1 MYLAGLSRCFIMY
14 TTGERVIAVTKKVR
28 VIQSIQRAFD
38 IINCFD
44 GVESSSLTLHD
55 ISERLDLN
63 INTSRG
69 IVNTLLVNGYL
80 EHNIEKGN
88 YSLGLVYLS
97 KADLV
102 NGSQMESIRSFSRPY
117 LDEIAQ
123 KYEASARL
131 QLVSNNNIFTV
142 ETVNPDGSHYII
154 FTKMYQ
160 AFPLYATASGK
171 LFLHYLPKEQRQAL
185 INRMDLKSFTKNTI
199 VDKKVLLHEL
209 EAIGKRGY
217 STENEEIGRGVS
229 GIAVPITIFKD
240 TLFGTISVTAFSSIV
255 DGMPKEAIDDLYKAA
270 NIIAKR
276 VDPNKK

>member
-1 MYLAGLSRCFIMY
+1 M
-14 TTGERVIAVTKKVR
+14 KKPVR

-44 GVESSSLTLHD
+44 GGKNARLTLPEISSL
-55 ISERLDLN
+55 LDLN
-63 INTSRG
+63 INTTRG

-80 EHNIEKGN
+80 EHNEEKN
-88 YSLGLVYLS
+88 DYSLGLIYLS

-102 NGSQMESIRSFSRPY
+102 NSTQMGSIRDFARPY

-142 ETVNPDGSHYII
+142 ETVNPDNAHYII

-171 LFLHYLPKEQRQAL
+171 LFLHYLPAEQKKAV
-185 INRMDLKSFTKNTI
+185 IDRMEMKAFTQNTL
-199 VDKKVLLHEL
+199 VDKEVLLKEL
-209 EAIGKRGY
+209 DKIKKRGY
-217 STENEEIGRGVS
+217 SIENEEIGRGVC

-240 TLFGTISVTAFSSIV
+240 NLFGTISITAFSSIINNI
-255 DGMPKEAIDDLYKAA
+255 PPQAIQDMYKVAE
-270 NIIAKR
+270 IIAKR
-276 VDPNKK
+276 VNLVGSASAEI